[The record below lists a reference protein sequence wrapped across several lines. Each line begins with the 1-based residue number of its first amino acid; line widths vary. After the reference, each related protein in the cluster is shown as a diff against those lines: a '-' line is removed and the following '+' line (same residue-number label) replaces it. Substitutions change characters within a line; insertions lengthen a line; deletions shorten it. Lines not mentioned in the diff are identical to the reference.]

1 MPAAPLSY
9 DACMDTAPRWLTP
22 VEERAW
28 RGMMRMHDLVVSEA
42 GRVMQEEFGLSGADY
57 AVLAELSRLRDGR
70 LRILELT
77 KVLGWE
83 KSRVSH
89 HLGRMVKRGLLA
101 REECAEDGR
110 GAYVAVTPEGRAAI
124 EAAAPRHVEDVRR
137 LLLDHLTPGQITM
150 LAEISETVIGKS
162 ATDR

>member
-1 MPAAPLSY
+1 ME
-9 DACMDTAPRWLTP
+9 PRWLTP

-28 RGMMRMHDLVVSEA
+28 RGMLRMHDLVVSEA
-42 GRVMQEEFGLSGADY
+42 GRVMQSEFGLSGAEY
-57 AVLAELSRLRDGR
+57 PVLAELSRVPGGR

-89 HLGRMVKRGLLA
+89 QLKRMVQRGLLA
-101 REECAEDGR
+101 RDECAEDGR
-110 GAYVAVTPEGRAAI
+110 GAYVMVTPAGRAAI

-137 LLLDHLTPGQITM
+137 LLLDHLTPGQVAM
-150 LAEISETVIGKS
+150 LAEISETIIGKIS
-162 ATDR
+162 TDR

>member
-1 MPAAPLSY
+1 ME
-9 DACMDTAPRWLTP
+9 PRWLTP

-28 RGMMRMHDLVVSEA
+28 RGMLRMHDLVVSEA
-42 GRVMQEEFGLSGADY
+42 GRVMQSEFGLSGAEY
-57 AVLAELSRLRDGR
+57 PVLAELSRVPGAR

-89 HLGRMVKRGLLA
+89 QIKRMVQRGLLA
-101 REECAEDGR
+101 RDECAEDGR
-110 GAYVAVTPEGRAAI
+110 GAYVMITPVGRAAI

-137 LLLDHLTPGQITM
+137 LLLDHLTPGQVAM
-150 LAEISETVIGKS
+150 LAEISETVVGKIG
-162 ATDR
+162 TDR

>member
-1 MPAAPLSY
+1 MPAFSY
-9 DACMDTAPRWLTP
+9 DARMDATPRWLTP

-28 RGMMRMHDLVVSEA
+28 RGLLRMHDLVVGEA
-42 GRVMQEEFGLSGADY
+42 GRVMQSEYGLSGAEY
-57 AVLAELSRLRDGR
+57 PVLAELSRVPGGR

-89 HLGRMVKRGLLA
+89 QLARMVKRGILA
-101 REECAEDGR
+101 REECVEDGR
-110 GAYVAVTPEGRAAI
+110 GAYVMITPAGRAAI

-137 LLLDHLTPGQITM
+137 LLLDHLTPGQVVM
-150 LAEISETVIGKS
+150 LAEIAETVIEKNS
-162 ATDR
+162 TDS

>member
-1 MPAAPLSY
+1 
-9 DACMDTAPRWLTP
+9 MDTAPRWLTP

>member
-1 MPAAPLSY
+1 
-9 DACMDTAPRWLTP
+9 MDMEPRWLTP

-28 RGMMRMHDLVVSEA
+28 RGMLRMHDLVVSEA
-42 GRVMQEEFGLSGADY
+42 GRVMQSEFGLSGAEY
-57 AVLAELSRLRDGR
+57 PVLAELSRVPGGR

-89 HLGRMVKRGLLA
+89 QLKRMVQRGLLA
-101 REECAEDGR
+101 RDECAEDGR
-110 GAYVAVTPEGRAAI
+110 GAYVMVTPAGRAAI

-137 LLLDHLTPGQITM
+137 LLLDHLTPGQVAM
-150 LAEISETVIGKS
+150 LAEISETIIGKIS
-162 ATDR
+162 TDR